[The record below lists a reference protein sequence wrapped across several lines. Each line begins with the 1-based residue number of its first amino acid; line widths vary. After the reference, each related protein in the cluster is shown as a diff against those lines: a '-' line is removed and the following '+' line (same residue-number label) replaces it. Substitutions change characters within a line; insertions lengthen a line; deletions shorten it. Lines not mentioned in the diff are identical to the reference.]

1 MIRQLLKSK
10 TITIGTL
17 VLILLL
23 ALSFVYTFVLK
34 SHLTVRTHVLFDQH
48 KNFIGRSPFP
58 PSWRFPLGTNDAG
71 DNMLYVLIDGAK
83 YTILFALCVAILR
96 VGIGAIFGIT
106 RALYGLKIKSTPS
119 NLFQALQTVPVAL
132 LVYFILQPVINDTDR
147 VVNFQKSIEY
157 AGSQDGMP
165 PNFSLV
171 TTIIFEVV
179 ILTLIALP
187 TVSRLIGNETQLI
200 MRNEFILSAKT
211 LGSNRWHLLKKHI
224 FPHLFPKL
232 LIIFMQQL
240 VQALLIIMHLGILL
254 LFFGGTKVVIYS
266 HGGLGNETSI
276 DPLTFEWS
284 GIIGS
289 TFANIS
295 ATPWIPLSPII
306 MCTLVIL
313 ILNIMLEKMKDVFTN
328 YQPVKKGQTIE
339 KPVSGAIRVDDPHA
353 FDLEPHRLKE
363 GSG

>member
-10 TITIGTL
+10 TVTIGTL
-17 VLILLL
+17 LIL
-23 ALSFVYTFVLK
+23 ALIIISFVYTYVWK
-34 SHLTVRTHVLFDQH
+34 SHLTIRTQILFD
-48 KNFIGRSPFP
+48 KNKNLIGAAPFP

-83 YTILFALCVAILR
+83 YTILFALSVAVLR
-96 VGIGAIFGIT
+96 VGVGAIFGIT
-106 RALYGLKIKSTPS
+106 RALYGLKFKSTPS

-147 VVNFQKSIEY
+147 VVNYQQAVEY
-157 AGSQDGMP
+157 AGSQRGMP

-200 MRNEFILSAKT
+200 MRNEFIMSART
-211 LGSNRWHLLKKHI
+211 LGSNRWQLLKKHVM
-224 FPHLFPKL
+224 PHLFPKL
-232 LIIFMQQL
+232 LIVFMQQL
-240 VQALLIIMHLGILL
+240 VQSLLIIMHLGILL
-254 LFFGGTKVVIYS
+254 LFFGGTKVVIY
-266 HGGLGNETSI
+266 HTGITI
-276 DPLTFEWS
+276 DPVTFEWS
-284 GIIGS
+284 SIIGS

-306 MCTLVIL
+306 MFTLVIL
-313 ILNIMLEKMKDVFTN
+313 VLNIMLEKMKDVITN
-328 YQPVKKGQTIE
+328 YQPVIQGKRVDGAVPT
-339 KPVSGAIRVDDPHA
+339 AIRVEDPEA